1 MKTTTKII
9 TILLATSLYVNAA
22 EVYAT
27 FNVAAQQSASLAFDA
42 SGITKEV
49 NYEIANSVKKDA
61 ILASLNNEDAKAS
74 LEMAK
79 TALAFASRDYERQ
92 LKVKDL
98 IDGARFDAF
107 AFKYEDAK
115 NQLAFAQA
123 KYDKTFLRA
132 PFDGVIYEKDIEV
145 GDTVSGMMLKT
156 VFKIQSKRERKLIL
170 AFDQKYHSV
179 VKVGQSFRYG
189 VDGDAKEYRGVITK
203 IYPVAN
209 ADNRKIKAEVAAED
223 FVVGLF
229 GDGYIKVPDTS
240 NAVSNATEKK

>member
-1 MKTTTKII
+1 MKLHTKIL
-9 TILLATSLYVNAA
+9 TALLTAATLNAA
-22 EVYAT
+22 DVYAT
-27 FNVAAQQSASLAFDA
+27 FSVEADKSANLAFDA
-42 SGITKEV
+42 SGITKSV
-49 NYEIANSVKKDA
+49 NYDISESVKKGA
-61 ILASLNNEDAKAS
+61 ILASLSNEDTKAS
-74 LEMAK
+74 LDMAK
-79 TALAFASRDYERQ
+79 TAVAFSKRDYERQ

-98 IDGARFDAF
+98 IDAGKFDAF

-123 KYDKTFLRA
+123 KYNKTFLRA

-170 AFDQKYHSV
+170 AFDQKYHSQ

-189 VDGDAKEYRGVITK
+189 VDGDTKEYRGVITK
-203 IYPVAN
+203 VYPFAN
-209 ADNRKIKAEVAAED
+209 SANRKIKAEVAAKD

-229 GDGYIKVPDTS
+229 GEGYIEVSDAP
-240 NAVSNATEKK
+240 NADAKK

>member
-1 MKTTTKII
+1 MKAK
-9 TILLATSLYVNAA
+9 LFFTSLALSLSLSAA

-27 FNVAAQQSASLAFDA
+27 FTVEAAQSANLAFDA
-42 SGITKEV
+42 SGITKSV
-49 NYEIANSVKKDA
+49 NYDIADSVKKGA
-61 ILASLNNEDAKAS
+61 ILASLGNEDAKAS
-74 LEMAK
+74 LDMAK
-79 TALAFASRDYERQ
+79 TALEFSKRDYERQ

-98 IDGARFDAF
+98 IDAAKFDAF

-132 PFDGVIYEKDIEV
+132 PFDGVIYERDIEV

-170 AFDQKYHSV
+170 AFDQKYHRQ
-179 VKVGQSFRYG
+179 VKVGQSFRYS
-189 VDGDAKEYRGVITK
+189 VDGDAKEYSGVITK
-203 IYPVAN
+203 IYPSAN
-209 ADNRKIKAEVAAED
+209 SANRKIQAEVLAKD

-229 GDGYIKVPDTS
+229 GEGVIEVPQTP
-240 NAVSNATEKK
+240 NAETKE